1 MENFYVGR
9 QPILDKNG
17 SIFAYELL
25 FRDSGSNVANF
36 KDAKYAISKTIVN
49 LIDKFG
55 IEQILG
61 RAQGFLNV
69 NEDFIFNEFIESM
82 DKKRF
87 VFEILENCKINNE
100 LVKRIEE
107 LKNKGYR
114 FALDD
119 LVFTEEYMSN
129 FKPLLNIVDII
140 KVDIRDNTKYE
151 LIKKTRM
158 IKNPKIKLLAEKVET
173 YDEFIFTRDLG
184 YELFQGYY
192 FEKPTILIKEGYS
205 SNRTVIFKIIS
216 GINKNE
222 KTQTIAS
229 YFEMDPNLTMSLLK
243 FINSAA
249 FYFRQRINSI
259 VQAINLI
266 GIVKLQNWL
275 LMMSYAEGESPST
288 SPLFQ
293 TSILRGKILEYIL
306 EKIAN
311 DKQLIDKGFLTGILS
326 LSDVI
331 YKTKLENIVKELNL
345 DNDIA
350 SAILNRKG
358 ILGNILTL
366 IEYDEKNKI
375 EAFIDKM
382 IELKISEELFND
394 AKLSSIIWL
403 NTLLKSL

>member
-25 FRDSGSNVANF
+25 FRDSGVNAANF

-49 LIDKFG
+49 TIDKFG
-55 IEQILG
+55 IDQILG
-61 RAQGFLNV
+61 SAQGFLNI
-69 NEDFIFNEFIESM
+69 NEEFIFNDFIESM

-87 VFEILENCKINNE
+87 VFEILETCTVEDN
-100 LVKRIEE
+100 LVKRVAE

-119 LVFTEEYMSN
+119 LVFTEEYLRN
-129 FKPLLNIVDII
+129 FQKLLDIVDII
-140 KVDIRDNTKYE
+140 KVDIMGNTKYE
-151 LIKKTRM
+151 LIKKTRTL
-158 IKNPKIKLLAEKVET
+158 KKSNIKLLAEKVET
-173 YDEFIFTRDLG
+173 YDDFIFTRDLG

-192 FEKPTILIKEGYS
+192 FAKPTILVTQGYGK
-205 SNRTVIFKIIS
+205 NRTIIFKIIS

-222 KTQTIAS
+222 QIQTIAS
-229 YFEMDPNLTMSLLK
+229 YFEMDPDLTMSLLK

-266 GIVKLQNWL
+266 GTLKLQNWL

-306 EKIAN
+306 EKTTM
-311 DKQLIDKGFLTGILS
+311 DKHLIDKGFLTGILS
-326 LSDVI
+326 LADVI
-331 YKTKLENIVKELNL
+331 YKTKLDNIVKDLNL
-345 DNDIA
+345 DNEIA
-350 SAILNRKG
+350 SAILNREG
-358 ILGNILTL
+358 ILGNILNL
-366 IEYDEKNKI
+366 IEYDEKNQTD
-375 EAFIDKM
+375 EFIDKM
-382 IELKISEELFND
+382 IELKISDELFND
-394 AKLSSIIWL
+394 AKLSSIMWL
-403 NTLLKSL
+403 NTLIKNL

>member
-345 DNDIA
+345 DNDIT
-350 SAILNRKG
+350 SAILNREG

>member
-331 YKTKLENIVKELNL
+331 YKTRLENIVKELNL